1 MAKSDWRKFYQPSPE
16 LSGSR
21 KRVDIYSF
29 GPKELFLR
37 GDIDYQGGP
46 EEFVQNNPNL
56 FKTGTT
62 SRDEGYFYWGCL
74 KEIGREREP
83 GKQGITWLYQ
93 SKVAGGTTQAG
104 GSVVDFRFS
113 GAMQGYDIGVR
124 IVTKRF
130 HLQAGPLKQAVD
142 ELQRYTMLD
151 AGLYAVDVQ
160 SSDYI
165 NDRTGRAVIR
175 AVHDAITLTPGL
187 SPIYAKFGS
196 P

>member
-1 MAKSDWRKFYQPSPE
+1 MAKQDWRKFYKPLPE

-29 GPKELFLR
+29 GPHELFLR

-46 EEFVQNNPNL
+46 EEFVKNNPQL
-56 FKTGTT
+56 FKTGST

-74 KEIGREREP
+74 RVIGKEREP

-93 SKVAGGTTQAG
+93 SKVAGGMTQAG

-113 GAMQGYDIGVR
+113 GVMQGYDIGVR

-130 HLQAGPLKQAVD
+130 HNQAGPLKQATD

-165 NDRTGRAVIR
+165 NDNTGRAVIR
-175 AVHDAITLTPGL
+175 AVEDAINGTPGL
-187 SPIYAKFGS
+187 SPIYAKFGTL
-196 P
+196 